1 MFHPSSRPRPS
12 KDGKPGKLYT
22 RPKGPGA
29 LSWLRT
35 NHQVYNE
42 AKSIAYA
49 NLKFHICSALVFSG
63 LINPPRKSLAKFP
76 KERSLSFCLKA
87 TVEYDQAGFRF
98 SSRIGQ
104 HGWESGHGQG
114 GCCCCPFCFAVGTL
128 ERDFEGQLMRIREL
142 DLRIYFAC
150 KRFQNRGIGTAEEW
164 AAMPGKLGCVDS
176 EEGVDGFVK
185 ALCEQ
190 IPLRMFM
197 RREIGNVNVRIVLD
211 DIQYSAPEKNPCWCK
226 GRGIDEEKLQ
236 NLGVAVKIKTKLM
249 GGESMESGTA

>member
-1 MFHPSSRPRPS
+1 
-12 KDGKPGKLYT
+12 
-22 RPKGPGA
+22 
-29 LSWLRT
+29 
-35 NHQVYNE
+35 
-42 AKSIAYA
+42 
-49 NLKFHICSALVFSG
+49 
-63 LINPPRKSLAKFP
+63 
-76 KERSLSFCLKA
+76 
-87 TVEYDQAGFRF
+87 
-98 SSRIGQ
+98 
-104 HGWESGHGQG
+104 
-114 GCCCCPFCFAVGTL
+114 
-128 ERDFEGQLMRIREL
+128 
-142 DLRIYFAC
+142 
-150 KRFQNRGIGTAEEW
+150 
-164 AAMPGKLGCVDS
+164 MPGKLGCVDS